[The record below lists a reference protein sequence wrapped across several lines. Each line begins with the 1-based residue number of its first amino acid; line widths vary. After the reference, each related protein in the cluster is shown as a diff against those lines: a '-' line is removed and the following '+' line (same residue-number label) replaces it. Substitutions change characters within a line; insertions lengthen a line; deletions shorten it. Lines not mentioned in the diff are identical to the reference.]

1 MKENDILDLKH
12 NVDRLD
18 GHFTRH
24 HEEVM
29 NLDNENKRLLN
40 LVFQLTHAVNTI
52 PGILDDSSNA
62 FRYDNRRPR
71 RWRGQ

>member
-18 GHFTRH
+18 GHFTRL

-29 NLDNENKRLLN
+29 NLDKRTKDC
-40 LVFQLTHAVNTI
+40 LTWYF
-52 PGILDDSSNA
+52 SS
-62 FRYDNRRPR
+62 RML
-71 RWRGQ
+71 